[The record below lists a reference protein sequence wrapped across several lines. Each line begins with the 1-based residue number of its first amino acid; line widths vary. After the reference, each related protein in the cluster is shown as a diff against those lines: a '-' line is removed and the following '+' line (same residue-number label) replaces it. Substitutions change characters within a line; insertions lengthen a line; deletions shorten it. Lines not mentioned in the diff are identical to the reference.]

1 MVKEKEELVNLGALY
16 FPGQLKLGATG
27 LVRNLVFKIE
37 IKNDRE
43 GCPILV
49 NASTNTSAEVD
60 TQPHKTKIN
69 KRSGSKQHT
78 KTYMLTLGRYMLT
91 LETYMLTLG
100 IYLYNNLLGLGLL
113 VSKVRPHTLGMGNI
127 YRSKQ

>member
-78 KTYMLTLGRYMLT
+78 KTVDTREIHVNTRDLHVNTG
-91 LETYMLTLG
+91 E
-100 IYLYNNLLGLGLL
+100 IF
-113 VSKVRPHTLGMGNI
+113 V
-127 YRSKQ
+127 